1 MKNLICHFDEKRFIK
16 EMNDLTKTIIFL
28 TNNKDQKT
36 ANEYKLIFYA
46 EMLGFLEKDRNIDI
60 SDLLINLNI
69 DDDIMYKLYNVL
81 YNSNNIETINNYN
94 IFYSYYKGYEL
105 QYINKQKILDKL
117 FFIDEEPSIMEIKDY
132 FGCEREER
140 PEQLEIL
147 GEKTIEILE
156 KCKRNM
162 EKILYSV
169 RVLNKKQSQ

>member
-28 TNNKDQKT
+28 TNSKDQKT
-36 ANEYKLIFYA
+36 ANEYKLIYYA

-105 QYINKQKILDKL
+105 QYINEQKILDKL
-117 FFIDEEPSIMEIKDY
+117 FNMH
-132 FGCEREER
+132 
-140 PEQLEIL
+140 LEIS
-147 GEKTIEILE
+147 KNDFVIE
-156 KCKRNM
+156 
-162 EKILYSV
+162 
-169 RVLNKKQSQ
+169 NKKNNQQIKRKLLRKQNTK